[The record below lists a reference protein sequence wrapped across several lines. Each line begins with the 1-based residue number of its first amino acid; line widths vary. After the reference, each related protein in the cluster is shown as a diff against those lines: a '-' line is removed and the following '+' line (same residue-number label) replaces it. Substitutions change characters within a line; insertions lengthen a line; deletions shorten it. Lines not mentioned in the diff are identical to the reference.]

1 MEVDNVNE
9 DTPGEVTAGNSH
21 PAVEQEQVVDEGD
34 VQVGGEQT
42 VEQTVTVGDAQG
54 EAVGK
59 QEIAAPE
66 VQTVCHRRLPKHL
79 QDFIVDL

>member
-1 MEVDNVNE
+1 M
-9 DTPGEVTAGNSH
+9 
-21 PAVEQEQVVDEGD
+21 AVPR
-34 VQVGGEQT
+34 GGCSRRWGGGQT

-59 QEIAAPE
+59 QEIAAP
-66 VQTVCHRRLPKHL
+66 VVRTGRHRCLPKHL

>member
-1 MEVDNVNE
+1 MEVAIVNE
-9 DTPGEVTAGNSH
+9 DTPGEVTAANSR
-21 PAVEQEQVVDEGD
+21 PAVEHEQVVDEGD
-34 VQVGGEQT
+34 VQEGGKQT
-42 VEQTVTVGDAQG
+42 VEQMVTMGDAQG

-66 VQTVCHRRLPKHL
+66 IRTGRHRSLPKHL

>member
-1 MEVDNVNE
+1 MFKK
-9 DTPGEVTAGNSH
+9 G
-21 PAVEQEQVVDEGD
+21 
-34 VQVGGEQT
+34 GGEQA

-59 QEIAAPE
+59 QEIASSE
-66 VQTVCHRRLPKHL
+66 VRTGRHRRLPKHL

>member
-1 MEVDNVNE
+1 M
-9 DTPGEVTAGNSH
+9 
-21 PAVEQEQVVDEGD
+21 AVPLLSRNKWLTRGMFTK
-34 VQVGGEQT
+34 VGGGGQT

-66 VQTVCHRRLPKHL
+66 IRTGRHRRLPKHL

>member
-1 MEVDNVNE
+1 MFKK
-9 DTPGEVTAGNSH
+9 
-21 PAVEQEQVVDEGD
+21 
-34 VQVGGEQT
+34 GGEQT

-66 VQTVCHRRLPKHL
+66 VRTGRHRLLPKHP
-79 QDFIVDL
+79 QDLLWTYN